1 MFLFSASPSFL
12 SKFIF
17 CPSAIYISISIAKL
31 VKFIF
36 FRLKWDTMFLL
47 FFSTFCFEN
56 LQSSTPNLYMYSFI
70 YYFYLFIYTLLLLP
84 RISGKYWP
92 EYFMEN
98 SHGIL
103 SVNEKKAVCVD
114 PSSRRLFTLFI
125 KYCEAV
131 SGAVYSVYSA
141 LACIRVRRYCS
152 TGASRTRSPD
162 FKLYRSGN

>member
-1 MFLFSASPSFL
+1 
-12 SKFIF
+12 
-17 CPSAIYISISIAKL
+17 
-31 VKFIF
+31 
-36 FRLKWDTMFLL
+36 MFLL
-47 FFSTFCFEN
+47 FFSTFRFEN

-114 PSSRRLFTLFI
+114 PVSSRLFTLFI